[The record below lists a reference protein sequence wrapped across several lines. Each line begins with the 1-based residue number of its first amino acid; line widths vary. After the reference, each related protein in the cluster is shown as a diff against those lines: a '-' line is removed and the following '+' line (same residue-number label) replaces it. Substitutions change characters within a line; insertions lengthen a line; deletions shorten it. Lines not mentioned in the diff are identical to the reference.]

1 MKGGG
6 GGPVVKHS
14 FTRGHN
20 AIGRVTAHVNYLQYR
35 EGEDRPDRS
44 FFDDERDD
52 VNVREVRHMVRE
64 SDGEGVVAHR
74 MIMSPGLQGVDIMA
88 YTRETMKHL
97 ERTKGYDLRWRGIVH
112 SNTDHPHSHV
122 LIMGTDLNGKTVRF
136 GVTDYRR
143 LRDYGE
149 QILQRDY
156 QLERFLDREASLS
169 LDRALDP
176 DRGDD
181 IFNRLFGDP
190 MFGDP
195 KERRSRRDDQ
205 EDRRLF
211 DKFGKYQR
219 ERDGTIY
226 RSVRGRQRLIEQQG
240 RLSDFHE
247 GYVNA
252 MSENDGKLIREGSEQ
267 NALPKN
273 LPTGRES
280 DLLHRL
286 FGIAEPQ
293 QHRERSDAGTRGQ
306 PDRTDRT
313 DRSANERSSGSEQ
326 VANGSLQQSV
336 NQVQPKRRGRDEEES
351 GGGAS

>member
-6 GGPVVKHS
+6 GKPVIKHS
-14 FTRGHN
+14 FTRGTN

-35 EGEDRPDRS
+35 EGEDRAERA

-52 VNVREVRHMVRE
+52 VNVRDVRQMVRDSPDE
-64 SDGEGVVAHR
+64 EGVVAHR
-74 MIMSPGLQGVDIMA
+74 MIMSPGLHGVDMMA

-97 ERTKGYDLRWRGIVH
+97 ERTRGYDLEWRGIVH

-122 LIMGTDLNGKTVRF
+122 LIMGTDRNGKIVRF
-136 GVTDYRR
+136 GIPDYNR
-143 LRDYGE
+143 LREYGE
-149 QILQRDY
+149 QILERDY
-156 QLERFLDREASLS
+156 QLERFLDREARLS
-169 LDRALDP
+169 LDRARDP

-181 IFNRLFGDP
+181 LFNRLFGEP
-190 MFGDP
+190 MVGDP

-205 EDRRLF
+205 EDRQLF

-252 MSENDGKLIREGSEQ
+252 MSENDGKLIREASEQ

-293 QHRERSDAGTRGQ
+293 QHRERSDAGVPRGESE
-306 PDRTDRT
+306 
-313 DRSANERSSGSEQ
+313 RSAAERSSGSEQ
-326 VANGSLQQSV
+326 VASGSLQQSV
-336 NQVQPKRRGRDEEES
+336 NQTQPKRRGRDDEES